1 MKIVDKA
8 SKIVI
13 LKSVQGHEKSFKI
26 TNVVELIASNE
37 FDDSKPTHYSVK
49 LTGYRSI
56 DITKQDYNTLKDYLD
71 KYNDLVWNETRISY
85 VNK

>member
-13 LKSVQGHEKSFKI
+13 LKSVQGHENSFKL
-26 TNVVELIASNE
+26 TDVVELVASNG
-37 FDDSKPTHYSVK
+37 FDGSKPTYYSVK
-49 LTGYRSI
+49 LTGYKSI
-56 DITKQDYNTLKDYLD
+56 DITQEDYNTLKDYLA

-85 VNK
+85 VDK

>member
-1 MKIVDKA
+1 MKSVDKA
-8 SKIVI
+8 SKIVT

>member
-71 KYNDLVWNETRISY
+71 KYNDLIWNETRISY